1 MGQIKKEK
9 EITLNSNRR
18 GITLV
23 ALVISVIVIIILSVV
38 TFNLTVG
45 ENGLIT
51 RAFQAKYMME
61 LSTYKEELSMWQ
73 MAKAM
78 EYEDFEPGTVV
89 AGENSLIYA
98 VGDQEITGG
107 NIYDVITSL
116 EGGSFAGRLEVI

>member
-45 ENGLIT
+45 GKWLDNKSISSKVYDG
-51 RAFQAKYMME
+51 A
-61 LSTYKEELSMWQ
+61 
-73 MAKAM
+73 
-78 EYEDFEPGTVV
+78 
-89 AGENSLIYA
+89 IY
-98 VGDQEITGG
+98 I
-107 NIYDVITSL
+107 
-116 EGGSFAGRLEVI
+116 